1 MQQGNGLNDRFL
13 PITIISRTY
22 TKNARSNDLALCIQ
36 DRTTRLPVAFCLL
49 KDCADCAQDK
59 QYTAESNS
67 KSFHNFSPHKVG
79 KVGTT
84 RISFISSGKELALLM
99 AKSSDPYPW
108 VSLDQTSLH
117 MSNIFFTQS
126 KKYFVLAINSYIRK

>member
-1 MQQGNGLNDRFL
+1 MIWRYVFRIG
-13 PITIISRTY
+13 
-22 TKNARSNDLALCIQ
+22 
-36 DRTTRLPVAFCLL
+36 TRLPVAFCPL
-49 KDCADCAQDK
+49 KDCTDYAQDK

-67 KSFHNFSPHKVG
+67 KSFHNFSPH

-117 MSNIFFTQS
+117 MSNIFS
-126 KKYFVLAINSYIRK
+126 LKVKKYFVLAINSYIRK